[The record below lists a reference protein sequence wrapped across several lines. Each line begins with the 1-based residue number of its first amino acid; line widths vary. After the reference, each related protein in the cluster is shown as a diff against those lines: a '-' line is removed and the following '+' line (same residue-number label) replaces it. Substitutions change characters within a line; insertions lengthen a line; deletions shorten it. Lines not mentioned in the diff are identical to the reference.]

1 MIYHHSK
8 FPHILTENITN
19 LDKQWVQL
27 IVQTQFNFVKTFD
40 ILWLPV
46 YNNFLFLNILY
57 NTVSGADKHT
67 L

>member
-1 MIYHHSK
+1 MSTINSSDTIQY
-8 FPHILTENITN
+8 I
-19 LDKQWVQL
+19 
-27 IVQTQFNFVKTFD
+27 KTFD